1 MKAIKKSIQILT
13 RAIVILIGLYAIEVA
28 LFPKKVINIKT
39 NQETFEVLDVH
50 FKLRANKLA
59 IGRNKESNGWY
70 VSENEPQKID
80 KKILD
85 KEVFLQIDE
94 NEFTLVED
102 KFIANKLYLVNNSSK
117 EICLPAQD
125 SRLNLKMQAKNI
137 FGSWSDIEYIPNSW
151 CGNSYHEICIE
162 HGELWEFPSL
172 QFKGRH
178 KTKFRYKLEYGENE
192 LISNEIEGYVNNGQ
206 FINKQK
212 YFPIDLTDPY
222 NE

>member
-13 RAIVILIGLYAIEVA
+13 RAIVILIVLYAMEVA

-125 SRLNLKMQAKNI
+125 S
-137 FGSWSDIEYIPNSW
+137 IEYIPNSW